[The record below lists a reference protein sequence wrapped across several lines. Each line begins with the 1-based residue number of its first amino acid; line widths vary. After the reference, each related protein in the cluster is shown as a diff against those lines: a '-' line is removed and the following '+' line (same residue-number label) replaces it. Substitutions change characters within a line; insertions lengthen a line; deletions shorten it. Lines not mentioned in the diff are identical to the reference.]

1 MLKTNQFQVT
11 SKETLYAFASK
22 YDLGISTSK
31 EDGETLYSLHSSK
44 NLDCDTDKLCQ
55 ELQKLLSNKQPV
67 FLSIGDSII
76 AITPDNIVRQ
86 PKSDFVKAMMKD
98 ISNL

>member
-11 SKETLYAFASK
+11 SKEALYAFASK

-31 EDGETLYSLHSSK
+31 EDGETLYSLHSPK

-86 PKSDFVKAMMKD
+86 SKSDFVKAIMKD